1 MSTDSVNDPS
11 EMKFRSSFSYKNDNI
26 SVVEFGNNVNMR
38 IERINPNVATIYFV
52 DDRGNSIQI
61 PNGVTLRDTLDNFNE
76 TPQVINGFGTYF
88 VSWISDYVL
97 LLNGVAVF
105 ALKNQKQQSLEGEI
119 KLQTRVNTNEQD
131 TSLIEDIS
139 QSSACLESLVHLEAQ
154 RSTRGTSSNS
164 LPIKDLSDKKYSVS
178 VNLSQ
183 LKAEPASLEDKEID
197 EFLNSKYKEKR

>member
-105 ALKNQKQQSLEGEI
+105 ALKNQKQQSLEGVDGFRYSTI
-119 KLQTRVNTNEQD
+119 EQ
-131 TSLIEDIS
+131 
-139 QSSACLESLVHLEAQ
+139 
-154 RSTRGTSSNS
+154 
-164 LPIKDLSDKKYSVS
+164 
-178 VNLSQ
+178 
-183 LKAEPASLEDKEID
+183 
-197 EFLNSKYKEKR
+197 